1 MEKPILES
9 EETKI
14 VKKTRKPLSEEAKKK
29 QLENLRKGREM
40 AHEKRRQ
47 LEAMGR
53 ELAKQETSKQTGE
66 IASSTKVDNVSPKII
81 KEKKEKK
88 KKIVYVTE
96 SESSS
101 SSEEEVIVRKKKTK
115 KQPAPAAA
123 PAAAPAP
130 APVPTPLP
138 KVDIEAERQK
148 RIAIIKQQQINQKKL
163 EQKQQF
169 MNSIFGN

>member
-9 EETKI
+9 EEPKI

-53 ELAKQETSKQTGE
+53 ELAKQKTSNQKGE
-66 IASSTKVDNVSPKII
+66 IASDTKVENVSDSTII

-96 SESSS
+96 SESGS

-123 PAAAPAP
+123 PAPP
-130 APVPTPLP
+130 PPRP

-148 RIAIIKQQQINQKKL
+148 KIAIIKQQQINQKKL

-169 MNSIFGN
+169 MNCIFGN

>member
-9 EETKI
+9 EEPKI

-53 ELAKQETSKQTGE
+53 ELAKQKTSNQKGE
-66 IASSTKVDNVSPKII
+66 IASDTKVENVSDGTII

-96 SESSS
+96 SESGS

-123 PAAAPAP
+123 PAPP
-130 APVPTPLP
+130 PPPPPRP

-148 RIAIIKQQQINQKKL
+148 KIAIIKQQQINQKKL

-169 MNSIFGN
+169 MNCIFGN